1 MYRNTYVEINLN
13 NIKYNVKK
21 LIERYNEY
29 KYYFGVVKA
38 DCYGHDDNK
47 VVKAIMDAGCNY
59 LVVATLDEALEIRK
73 EFNEPALRYIRDY
86 ITINSLRKFDIVKN
100 IFNVLV

>member
-29 KYYFGVVKA
+29 KYYFGVVIA
-38 DCYGHDDNK
+38 DCYGHDDNN
-47 VVKAIMDAGCNY
+47 VVKTIIDAGCNY

-73 EFNEPALRYIRDY
+73 EFNEIPILCLGIINPKYID
-86 ITINSLRKFDIVKN
+86 TCIN
-100 IFNVLV
+100 FNMYF